1 MRTCAVALWLVAV
14 SCASYRTVMAPD
26 GRPAL
31 YVKCGRDEVKCLS
44 VAQDACPTGYDVLAT
59 DDGGVA
65 GVKVKESSGGYK
77 AKVKPAGRGYI
88 MIRCH

>member
-1 MRTCAVALWLVAV
+1 MRTYVLALWVVAV

-31 YVKCGRDEVKCLS
+31 YVKCSHDEVKCLGA
-44 VAQDACPTGYDVLAT
+44 AQDACPTGYDVLAA

-65 GVKVKESSGGYK
+65 GVKVKESSAGYK